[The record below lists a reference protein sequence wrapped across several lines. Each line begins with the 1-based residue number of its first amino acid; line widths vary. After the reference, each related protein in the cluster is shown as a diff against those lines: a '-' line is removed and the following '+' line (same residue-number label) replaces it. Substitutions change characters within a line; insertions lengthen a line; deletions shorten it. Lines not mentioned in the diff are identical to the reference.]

1 MASDLPTCIPPSGRP
16 SAPLLVFSDAPMTR
30 RSCCLLGRG
39 CRFRIPE
46 RGSNSQLVPV
56 GVGQPCLAHP
66 PRAILGDRPSRDD
79 AVHILD
85 VEIHM
90 RDRATIEAVLGQM
103 QLRRA
108 APQPHIQRPVWPEG
122 VLRFDVEPQPGVL
135 RTACPRVSYV
145 QDRSHALH
153 CSPLVI
159 PATLTNAVDRG

>member
-1 MASDLPTCIPPSGRP
+1 
-16 SAPLLVFSDAPMTR
+16 MTR
-30 RSCCLLGRG
+30 RSCCLSGRE

-46 RGSNSQLVPV
+46 RGSNSHLVPV

-90 RDRATIEAVLGQM
+90 GDRATIEAVLGQV

-108 APQPHIQRPVWPEG
+108 APQPHIQRPVRPER
-122 VLRFDVEPQPGVL
+122 VLRFDFEPEPGVP

-145 QDRSHALH
+145 QDRGHALH

-159 PATLTNAVDRG
+159 LGLLAWYAEPLPEAMRRPTMIISVPPILASRITAR